1 MTTLQKTELDEL
13 VGTTILYRGEKYKV
27 ENYKQLTTGNIVVY
41 TNRQTLNFLPDEI
54 SKFLDEVEILQDT
67 KEHWTPAPTNSKTE
81 VVVQLPQENQ
91 PLKNTLLDILKDIK
105 ESPTPENLKKAES
118 ICNISNTIIN
128 IQKTEIQMFKMQ
140 QKMNK

>member
-1 MTTLQKTELDEL
+1 MTTLQKTKLDEL
-13 VGTTILYRGEKYKV
+13 VGKTIFYQGKV
-27 ENYKQLTTGNIVVY
+27 YLFERYKQLSTGNIVVY
-41 TNRQTLNFLPDEI
+41 TDKQTFNFLPSEI
-54 SKFLDEVEILQDT
+54 DDLIESIGLWSENRAN
-67 KEHWTPAPTNSKTE
+67 WTPAPTNSKTE

-105 ESPTPENLKKAES
+105 ENPTPENLKKAES

-140 QKMNK
+140 QKMSR